1 MGGSFKLGK
10 RTDPNNQGKFIWDET
25 NCFST
30 AIASLNFLFTKNKK
44 FPKFASGY
52 KFFLNL
58 IEKIAKTRETLTS
71 KTIERPKANTYNV
84 GILKLFGD
92 DYYTQH
98 GYIFLDDT
106 WVFERIGNN
115 MALPYRLAPR
125 EAVYTGYNF
134 YHEQLRGL
142 YVEEI
147 IEIDLNKAEE
157 ITTSIYDFVV
167 GDFSQKTFEAFEFSS
182 DIYE

>member
-1 MGGSFKLGK
+1 MFYFTSWEIILDPITREQFYKLKEKFLSNIELSTFDPTKKYNISDFLPKPWKDLMGGSFKLGK

-92 DYYTQH
+92 DYYTKH

-115 MALPYRLAPR
+115 
-125 EAVYTGYNF
+125 TN
-134 YHEQLRGL
+134 
-142 YVEEI
+142 YV
-147 IEIDLNKAEE
+147 K
-157 ITTSIYDFVV
+157 
-167 GDFSQKTFEAFEFSS
+167 
-182 DIYE
+182 

>member
-1 MGGSFKLGK
+1 
-10 RTDPNNQGKFIWDET
+10 
-25 NCFST
+25 
-30 AIASLNFLFTKNKK
+30 
-44 FPKFASGY
+44 
-52 KFFLNL
+52 
-58 IEKIAKTRETLTS
+58 
-71 KTIERPKANTYNV
+71 
-84 GILKLFGD
+84 
-92 DYYTQH
+92 
-98 GYIFLDDT
+98 
-106 WVFERIGNN
+106 

-125 EAVYTGYNF
+125 EAVYTGYDF
-134 YHEQLRGL
+134 YHTQLHGL